1 MDVSS
6 VPSHF
11 QLAPAALHPA
21 AAASFTDILQCRLRS
36 VLFAIRFRTRYRG
49 LAEFPSRQ
57 GYQYHFAQTF
67 PLARRDHPAGAF
79 HWLEADPRP
88 GVEIDIQQLPLGQDP
103 QLLARGWKQLEQ
115 AFGITRP
122 RSSTSTSSRR
132 RATRPEPPGCAFTS
146 APGLAGQST
155 SGRSCCDGPGR
166 PRYRRRGKM
175 RRRRRSRKGRARS

>member
-122 RSSTSTSSRR
+122 T
-132 RATRPEPPGCAFTS
+132 E
-146 APGLAGQST
+146 QHQH
-155 SGRSCCDGPGR
+155 
-166 PRYRRRGKM
+166 
-175 RRRRRSRKGRARS
+175 